1 MTYTVHGIAQLD
13 YDSLFKTLETIKP
26 LSRSEWGVDYWH
38 TNRDEAEIKI
48 KSQYSEQS
56 VSYYQYAD
64 DMLVNF
70 IPQHIIKDFDID
82 TNNAEVKVIKYPPGS
97 FTPPHVDRFNSLK
110 KKHSLDSTENII
122 RLWIALQKPTFGH
135 ALFFENDVVHDV
147 PQGTMITWDHEARHS
162 ACNAGVD
169 DRYIMTITALV
180 DKKVKV

>member
-13 YDSLFKTLETIKP
+13 YDSLFETLETIEP
-26 LSRSEWGVDYWH
+26 LYRSEWGVDYWH
-38 TNRDEAEIKI
+38 KNRDEAEIKI

-110 KKHSLDSTENII
+110 KKNKTC
-122 RLWIALQKPTFGH
+122 R
-135 ALFFENDVVHDV
+135 
-147 PQGTMITWDHEARHS
+147 
-162 ACNAGVD
+162 
-169 DRYIMTITALV
+169 
-180 DKKVKV
+180 DK